1 MVLHSATLV
10 LPIATE
16 PIRNG
21 AVAVRGER
29 VLRVG
34 PRDELL
40 GRYRVTEEH
49 HWRGTIVAGLVDAY
63 ASGGAPGPGVVARAA
78 ELGDPAAAPG
88 SAAGVAYVPVT
99 CESEREWE
107 ESRRDALITAIHEM
121 DRPVGI
127 APHTRD
133 PHVLEDVALLARTFG
148 LRLLVD
154 LDRHSL
160 AGLDEAGVLGPHC
173 HAACARPLDP
183 GERKLLKLRGTTV
196 ALRPGPGVG
205 EWPAL
210 VEEGIPLAIGTAAGA
225 RGRAGVRG
233 GRPGA
238 GAGAGAA
245 PARAGPRAGGGRHA
259 RRRQGPRHGGRARR
273 PRHPASRRPGQLRG
287 VRGPRALSVLRP
299 DARPRLPGHDHQR
312 PRAPRLTSQATD
324 SGGRTFLHYLPYPE
338 RRRLL
343 GLGAEKRF
351 PAGQVLM
358 RQG

>member
-1 MVLHSATLV
+1 MGVVKRARPALNPRVSRPVVLHSATLV

-88 SAAGVAYVPVT
+88 PAAGVAYVPVT

-196 ALRPGPGVG
+196 ALRPGPGVD

-210 VEEGIPLAIGTAAGA
+210 VEEGTPLAIGTAPARGDVLACAAAVRARVRELGLRPRGLDRALVEAATLGGA
-225 RGRAGVRG
+225 RALGM
-233 GRPGA
+233 
-238 GAGAGAA
+238 
-245 PARAGPRAGGGRHA
+245 AGGPGGLGTLH
-259 RRRQGPRHGGRARR
+259 HGGRASFAVFEARGR
-273 PRHPASRRPGQLRG
+273 YPYSALMHGPACL
-287 VRGPRALSVLRP
+287 
-299 DARPRLPGHDHQR
+299 
-312 PRAPRLTSQATD
+312 ATII
-324 SGGRTFLHYLPYPE
+324 SGRVYP
-338 RRRLL
+338 
-343 GLGAEKRF
+343 A
-351 PAGQVLM
+351 
-358 RQG
+358 